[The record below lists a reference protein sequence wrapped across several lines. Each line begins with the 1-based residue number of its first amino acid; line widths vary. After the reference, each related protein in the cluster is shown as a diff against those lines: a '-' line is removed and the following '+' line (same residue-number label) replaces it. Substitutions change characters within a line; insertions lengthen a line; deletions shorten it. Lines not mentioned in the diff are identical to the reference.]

1 MLKGKFITFEGGE
14 CTGKTSIIIEL
25 EKALKEKGY
34 KVIVTREPGGIDIAE
49 QIRNIILNPENTKMT
64 SETEA
69 LLYAASRTQH
79 LKEKVIP
86 ALEEGYV
93 VLCDRYLDSSLVYQG
108 IARGLGRESVL
119 NINYFATKYMPDLTL
134 FIDVEPEIAL
144 KRLENR
150 QGKVDRL
157 DSETLDFHKLV
168 YNGYKELA
176 NEYKER
182 IVSIDGTKPL
192 EEVIKDSIE
201 LVEKFLEK

>member
-14 CTGKTSIIIEL
+14 CTGKTSIISEL
-25 EKALKEKGY
+25 EKTLKDKGY

-49 QIRNIILNPENTKMT
+49 QIRSIILNPKNTKMT

-86 ALEEGYV
+86 ALEEGYI

-108 IARGLGRESVL
+108 IARGLGRDSVL
-119 NINYFATKYMPDLTL
+119 KINYFATKYMPDLTI
-134 FIDVEPEIAL
+134 FIDVKPEIAL

-157 DSETLDFHKLV
+157 DSETLDFHKMV
-168 YNGYKELA
+168 YEGYKELA
-176 NEYKER
+176 NEYKDR
-182 IVSIDGTKPL
+182 VVSLDGTKSL
-192 EEVIKDSIE
+192 EEVIEDSKE
-201 LVEKFLEK
+201 LVLNFLEK